1 MFLYGL
7 TSRLT
12 RRKVSVPAHIWICC
26 RYPDIWHT
34 GASLPPTL
42 PCSLLPPAGCC
53 SLLLPC
59 FSSRQ
64 SNSWCTGAI
73 SALSS
78 TYSVLNYPGINTFHS
93 PKKGGF
99 FHNFSLPS
107 SLHTHPFSTQTWVST
122 GRWTGNK
129 EEAEEDA
136 NGQTQYELLNH
147 NICAPSSVP
156 YIDIVAI
163 TQHRRVV
170 TGYSSQPGPCGL
182 TENQRTCCWHGA
194 LPSHRERFRGDI
206 FLAWHSF
213 HGALYVTL
221 S

>member
-1 MFLYGL
+1 MVWPHALLEEKCLFQL
-7 TSRLT
+7 TSGSAADTLTSGTRGPLYHPPCPARCSLQLAAAAFCSPVFRLDSQT
-12 RRKVSVPAHIWICC
+12 AGVPAQ
-26 RYPDIWHT
+26 
-34 GASLPPTL
+34 SLPSHQLILSLTTL
-42 PCSLLPPAGCC
+42 EL
-53 SLLLPC
+53 
-59 FSSRQ
+59 
-64 SNSWCTGAI
+64 T
-73 SALSS
+73 
-78 TYSVLNYPGINTFHS
+78 HS
-93 PKKGGF
+93 IPQRWVF